1 MRFAT
6 AKIYKFE
13 SIEDISLEY
22 LKLRHI
28 TDQAKTYIYNAS
40 KVVAKYLSPLS
51 KNEFS
56 ITGTLIFSELMEI
69 SSNDESYG
77 DVSYDVESLFTSIPV
92 HETMDC
98 ILQQIYCRREIKPF
112 CKN

>member
-56 ITGTLIFSELMEI
+56 ITDTLSFPELLKS
-69 SSNDESYG
+69 SSNDECYEDISY
-77 DVSYDVESLFTSIPV
+77 SIES
-92 HETMDC
+92 
-98 ILQQIYCRREIKPF
+98 
-112 CKN
+112 

>member
-13 SIEDISLEY
+13 SIEDVSLRN

-28 TDQAKTYIYNAS
+28 IDQARTYIYNAS

-56 ITGTLIFSELMEI
+56 VTGTLSCPELMEI

-77 DVSYDVESLFTSIPV
+77 DVSYDAESLFTSIPV

-98 ILQQIYCRREIKPF
+98 ILQQIYGRREIKPF